1 MEVFAKRL
9 TYLRNSIHMTQLKLG
24 KELQIPQSSLNRYEH
39 NESSPSYE
47 LLVRIADYFD
57 VSLDYLLGRTDAPQ
71 GKQFEYKPKCA
82 DPGNHEMKEFIEMC
96 FEPGSPMNERLKEA
110 LLSIYENQHKL

>member
-9 TYLRNSIHMTQLKLG
+9 AYLRNSIHMTQLKLG

-39 NESSPSYE
+39 NDSSPSYE

-71 GKQFEYKPKCA
+71 GKQFAYKPKCE
-82 DPGNHEMKEFIEMC
+82 DPSNHEMKDFIEMC
-96 FEPGSPMNERLKEA
+96 FEPGSPMNERLKET
-110 LLSIYENQHKL
+110 IYQMMEAAQNE

>member
-1 MEVFAKRL
+1 MEIFARRL
-9 TYLRNSIHMTQLKLG
+9 SCLRNSINMTQLKLG

-71 GKQFEYKPKCA
+71 GKLFEYKPKCK
-82 DPGNHEMKEFIEMC
+82 DPSNHEMKDFIEMC

-110 LLSIYENQHKL
+110 IYQMMEAAQNE